1 MAYGTENQR
10 QILMAQEV
18 TPGLAVTTATAR
30 WQGPANFI
38 DAGWVVDHVGARD
51 NVGLRVGTTRMN
63 FPYQL
68 PALAFPEAP
77 ATFEQIHYLHECGVK
92 KVQTAAAD
100 GAGSGKIYDYPVDE
114 VTADTTLTMS
124 LQAGD
129 NNAAH
134 IMEYAFPIDWTE
146 TWAAKGSLMV
156 SSNWVGR
163 QKNACTF
170 TSLAQTVSVPV
181 EIMNSHLI
189 YIHDTTIGSGGILG
203 TIIGYQFK
211 FNTGIFPN
219 TSASGNN
226 YFYNTIP
233 KTPSFT
239 LSITYEH
246 DSNCSAEYAKFLAGT
261 PRLVRIKHEG
271 STLTQGTTYNKKTY
285 IKDLGCVYTSF
296 PTPTAQ
302 DGDNIITAELT
313 GAWSGA
319 TSDLFAHFINVNA
332 LAALA

>member
-10 QILMAQEV
+10 QILMAQEA
-18 TPGLAVTTATAR
+18 TAGLVVTTATAR

-38 DAGWVVDHVGARD
+38 DAGWVADNVGKND
-51 NVGLRVGTTRMN
+51 NVGLRVALPRMN

-68 PALAFPEAP
+68 ATLAFPEAL
-77 ATFEQIHYLHECGVK
+77 ATFEQIHYLHECGCK

-100 GAGSGKIYDYPVDE
+100 GAGAGKIYDYPVDE
-114 VTADTTLTMS
+114 VTAATTLTMS
-124 LQAGD
+124 IQAGD

-163 QKNACTF
+163 QKSAATF
-170 TSLAQTVSVPV
+170 TALAYTVSTPV
-181 EIMNSHLI
+181 EAMNSPLI
-189 YIHDTTIGSGGILG
+189 YIHDSTIGSGGILG

-219 TSASGNN
+219 ASASGNT

-246 DSNCSAEYAKFLAGT
+246 DANCTAEYAKYLAGT

-271 STLTQGTTYNKKTY
+271 SALTPGSAYSKKTY

-302 DGDNIITAELT
+302 DGDNIITAELS

-319 TSDLFAHFINVNA
+319 TSDLFAHFILVNT
-332 LAALA
+332 LATLT